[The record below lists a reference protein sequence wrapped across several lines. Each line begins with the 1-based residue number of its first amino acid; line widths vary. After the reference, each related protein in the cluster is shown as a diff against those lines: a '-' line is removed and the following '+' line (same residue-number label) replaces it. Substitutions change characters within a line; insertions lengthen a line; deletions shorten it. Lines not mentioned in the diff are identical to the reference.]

1 MSIRKFIRITLSA
14 AGGAASALAFLSL
27 NLTCS
32 NLVVPEE
39 IKPGRRDYVWTID
52 TLEYPGSFQT
62 SMWDIWGSSLNNV
75 YVVGHNDQAYGNMY
89 RYDGNK
95 WNAIDIGEYLGFR
108 NVGLASLFGFGLNDI
123 WVVGAEA
130 YSMVVPPY
138 TTTFESLIIKIDGS
152 NWIKMNIEKRD
163 FLLTING
170 SSPNNIF
177 AGGIYG
183 SFYQYDGTTWRR
195 INFDTTLSVKSIVT
209 LSSEKTY
216 VMSYVQKQSERA
228 YFDFYDGNSFVRLD
242 SSTWYD
248 RTFGQAEIWSSDNKT
263 LYSVGDGGVY
273 QWEGSKWKNILNTP
287 DIIRRI
293 RGSHIKNIFAV
304 GVNLIYHFNG
314 TDWYQYPSFVKDWV
328 LWTGIWTD
336 GKEVFICG
344 HSAGGRK
351 TYILHGK

>member
-1 MSIRKFIRITLSA
+1 MSIKKFIRITLA
-14 AGGAASALAFLSL
+14 LVSALALLSL

-32 NLVVPEE
+32 NLVAPEE
-39 IKPGRRDYVWTID
+39 EQPGRRDYVWTID

-62 SMWDIWGSSLNNV
+62 SMEDIWGSSPNNV
-75 YVVGHNDQAYGNMY
+75 YVVGHNDRAYGKMY

-108 NVGLASLFGFGLNDI
+108 NVDLASIFGFSFNDI
-123 WVVGAEA
+123 WVVGAEL
-130 YSMVVPPY
+130 YGMVVPPY
-138 TTTFESLIIKIDGS
+138 TVTRESLIIKIDGS

-163 FLLTING
+163 ILLTING

-183 SFYQYDGTTWRR
+183 SFYQYNGITWKR

-209 LSSEKTY
+209 FSPEKTY
-216 VMSYVQKQSERA
+216 VMSYVQKQPERV
-228 YFDFYDGNSFVRLD
+228 YFDFYDGNIFVRLD
-242 SSTWYD
+242 SSTTRYD
-248 RTFGQAEIWSSDNKT
+248 PKFGDARIGTPDNKT
-263 LYSVGDGGVY
+263 LYSVGNGIY
-273 QWEGSKWKNILNTP
+273 KFENNKWKLELNTP
-287 DIIRRI
+287 DVIRRI
-293 RGSHIKNIFAV
+293 RGNHSKNIFAV

-314 TDWYQYPSFVKDWV
+314 TDWYQFPSFIKDQDIWWSGV
-328 LWTGIWTD
+328 WTD

-344 HSAGGRK
+344 FPPGSRK